1 MASEDLTAT
10 FVSIGLSEQKAKE
23 TVKNEQLS
31 SSLKQAIEQAR
42 KCGVQ
47 SIDKE
52 MGKLLYNIATKLK
65 TQIKIHQ
72 AMIVEYITKKKITT
86 EIQLNAAMDYLLHHP
101 LPPVDKIKFE
111 AECGV
116 GVTISP
122 DQVEAARLYMDILL
136 QEVVYGYLVT
146 RGCLWI
152 SCYKRL
158 YVDILLQEVVCGYLV
173 TRGCIWISCYK
184 RLYMDILL
192 QEVVCGYLVT
202 RGCMW
207 ISCYKRLY
215 VDVLLQEVVCGY
227 CYKRLYVD
235 ILLQELL
242 DILLQEVVCGSFLQ
256 VEVSCY
262 KRLYM
267 DILLQVVVYGY
278 LVTRGC
284 CNNGYLVTRGC
295 IWISCYKRLYMDI
308 LLQEVVIW
316 ISCYKR
322 LYMDILLQEVIYGYL
337 ATRGCIWISCYK
349 RLYMDI
355 LLQEVVYGYLVTR
368 GCIWISCYKRLYI
381 DILLQEVVCDI
392 LLQEVVYGYLVTS
405 GCIWISCYK
414 VVTCYK
420 WLYMDILLQEVVYG
434 YLVTRG
440 CIWISCYKRLYV
452 DILLQEVV
460 YGYLVTS
467 GCIWISCYKRLCEA
481 RNKLKFA
488 DGKIIKNE
496 VDMQILDLLGPK
508 TDADLAKPVK
518 QKTAVKGS
526 ESSKSLKS
534 TESSKS
540 LKDEG
545 SKPTESFVGED
556 GEVKSFMDIMGAAL
570 KFHKTGENYKTEGY
584 VITPKT
590 MELLK
595 EHMRVTGGKVH
606 SRFPPEPNGILHIG
620 HAKAIN
626 FNFGYAR
633 AHDGNC
639 YLRYDDTN
647 PEKEEEKF
655 FKAILEMVQWLGYK
669 PFKVTH
675 ASDNF
680 DRLYELAVEL
690 IKRGHAYICHMKS
703 EDIKGFSPPDSPWR
717 DRPIEESLQL
727 FEDMKNGKITEGDAT
742 LRMKVTLE
750 EGKKDPV
757 AYRIKFTPHHRTGDK
772 WCIYPTYDYT
782 HCLCDSIENITHS
795 LCTKEFQSR
804 RSSYYWLCNVLDL
817 YCPVQW
823 EYGRLNLNYA
833 VVSKRKIGKLITE
846 GHVRDWDD
854 PRLFTLTALRR
865 RGFPPEAIN
874 LFCAKVGVTMAQTV
888 LDPSMLEAC
897 VRDVLNVTAPRAMAV
912 LEPLKVTINNFPAD
926 HSGSLAIPNFP
937 ADESKGSHTIPFTS
951 TVFIERSDFKEKAEK
966 NYKRWSAD
974 QPVGLRHAGYVLSI
988 DKINKDSE
996 GNITDL
1002 VATCTKTTETDKPKG
1017 FIHWVFHKSPED
1029 PSEVPGGFL
1038 TDINPNSMS
1047 VVTNAYVDVSVKGAK
1062 HFDKF
1067 QFERVGFFSVDTDT
1081 HHSKMIFNR
1090 TVTLKEDPGKK

>member
-72 AMIVEYITKKKITT
+72 AMIVEYITKQKITT

-101 LPPVDKIKFE
+101 LPPVDKLKFE
-111 AECGV
+111 TECGV

-122 DQVEAARLYMDILL
+122 DQVEAAVE
-136 QEVVYGYLVT
+136 EVVQK
-146 RGCLWI
+146 
-152 SCYKRL
+152 YKDEL
-158 YVDILLQEVVCGYLV
+158 IE
-173 TRGCIWISCYK
+173 K
-184 RLYMDILL
+184 RYRFNTGLIM
-192 QEVVCGYLVT
+192 
-202 RGCMW
+202 
-207 ISCYKRLY
+207 S
-215 VDVLLQEVVCGY
+215 
-227 CYKRLYVD
+227 
-235 ILLQELL
+235 
-242 DILLQEVVCGSFLQ
+242 
-256 VEVSCY
+256 
-262 KRLYM
+262 
-267 DILLQVVVYGY
+267 
-278 LVTRGC
+278 
-284 CNNGYLVTRGC
+284 
-295 IWISCYKRLYMDI
+295 
-308 LLQEVVIW
+308 
-316 ISCYKR
+316 
-322 LYMDILLQEVIYGYL
+322 
-337 ATRGCIWISCYK
+337 
-349 RLYMDI
+349 
-355 LLQEVVYGYLVTR
+355 
-368 GCIWISCYKRLYI
+368 
-381 DILLQEVVCDI
+381 
-392 LLQEVVYGYLVTS
+392 
-405 GCIWISCYK
+405 
-414 VVTCYK
+414 
-420 WLYMDILLQEVVYG
+420 
-434 YLVTRG
+434 
-440 CIWISCYKRLYV
+440 
-452 DILLQEVV
+452 
-460 YGYLVTS
+460 
-467 GCIWISCYKRLCEA
+467 EA

-518 QKTAVKGS
+518 QKQTGVKGS

-595 EHMRVTGGKVH
+595 EHMRITGGKVH

-703 EDIKGFSPPDSPWR
+703 EDIKGFNPPDSPWR

-1002 VATCTKTTETDKPKG
+1002 VASCTKTTETDKPKG
-1017 FIHWVFHKSPED
+1017 FIHWVSDPIVCEVRQYERLFFHKSPED